1 MIFGKLEETFSMII
15 QFGLE
20 IEERTFPEYIKIPEE
35 VNLCCNS
42 NSLITYLEKHLG
54 ISYPERHDYLRFEQY
69 RQILTV
75 HLKMHPDVFYKAS
88 FEADNM
94 ATAIALLQR
103 RDELLINGWDFKYN
117 TAMPTRLKTLAEIET
132 LVQNGEP
139 TPLFDGFAERFRRV
153 LDFVTLL
160 PLPLQKI
167 YLNEPLSLLPP
178 HLQELLGTL
187 QNIGI
192 DLIELKHPIAT
203 KAGDLQTFQK
213 ALLKE
218 PYDRNKVKADGSLII
233 IRAKRETYAAE
244 YLAKVFVENPSYRPV
259 CLIPDKN
266 RALDNTLVEEGLPS
280 LGILSASI
288 ARPTL
293 QILKLVSTFLW
304 KPINPYKILEF
315 VSLPNTPIHH
325 KLARGIAKVMAQ
337 KPGLFSGAWNAMV
350 YQFFEERDEEI
361 NEEKDAKK
369 KEDLQEEKE
378 KAEGEYNFWFKR
390 RRYDTA
396 KSVPKSEVIDLYRYV
411 SIWAKKQE
419 DEHKKTIENLQKKLD
434 SPSTPHN
441 KIQEIEGYRE
451 DLQNGLP
458 ALEGLRMQSNN
469 IVQVLE
475 ALPENDT
482 HLSNLRLERLVR
494 TINEPAAI
502 RFRSEEI
509 GHLPYIYKG
518 SAIVRPAEEVFWWN
532 FVDVERETG
541 FARWYRKER
550 AYLEAADVS
559 VETPS
564 EENRRLLWQR
574 MQAILRT
581 QKRLVLVLPQY
592 IEGKEQ
598 LPHPLWGDLCAALGE
613 DDLGRIIVNLD
624 TQKNIKF
631 LEQYYTLP
639 SFISLMPNVLEPP
652 KPYFKVPTE
661 NNIQQSETESFSSLN
676 SLLYYPYQWVFRYQ
690 VKFKKSSMLSVVKD
704 RVLKGNI
711 AHNVFEGLFNTI
723 KASTDKWT
731 KEQVLNW
738 VEEYISTLLEREGAV
753 LLMYGQEAE
762 RIGLTNKIKQAA
774 WALVFA
780 IQENGWTIVDTEL
793 PISGKVATQELKG
806 VVDLVLKRKKGNDY
820 EKAIVD
826 LKWGGATYRKDQL
839 RNGEDLQLVIYS
851 KLLEKHESWA
861 HTAYFIIESGKIIAR
876 NNLAFDSAEV
886 VAPDLDF
893 REIHQTIWNRIEK
906 TYQWRMDQIKEGAI
920 EVRTE
925 LTEEELEVLIDEST
939 MDPSEFMDLLSM
951 KRGNAKFDDYQ
962 VLINLVR

>member
-1 MIFGKLEETFSMII
+1 MII

-35 VNLCCNS
+35 VDLCCNS

-75 HLKMHPDVFYKAS
+75 HLKLHPKAFYEAS
-88 FEADNM
+88 FGADSM

-103 RDELLINGWDFKYN
+103 RDELLINGWDFKYKA
-117 TAMPTRLKTLAEIET
+117 AMPTRLKTLAEIET
-132 LVQNGEP
+132 LVHNEEP

-153 LDFVTLL
+153 LHFVSLL

-167 YLNEPLSLLPP
+167 YLNEPLNRLPP
-178 HLQELLGTL
+178 HLQELFGTL

-192 DLIELKHPIAT
+192 DLIELQYPIAGEV
-203 KAGDLQTFQK
+203 GDLQNFQK

-218 PYDRNKVKADGSLII
+218 PDDRDQVKADGSLII

-304 KPINPYKILEF
+304 RPINPYKILEF
-315 VSLPNTPIHH
+315 VSLPNTPIHPV
-325 KLARGIAKVMAQ
+325 LARGIAKVMAQ

-350 YQFFEERDEEI
+350 RHFFDYYDEKIKEQPESKASLEEERD
-361 NEEKDAKK
+361 KA
-369 KEDLQEEKE
+369 QE
-378 KAEGEYNFWFKR
+378 EYNFWFKR
-390 RRYDTA
+390 KRYDTA
-396 KSVPKSEVIDLYRYV
+396 KSVPKLEVIDLYRYV
-411 SIWAKKQE
+411 SIWARKKE
-419 DEHKKTIENLQKKLD
+419 DEDKKKIENFQKKLD

-441 KIQEIEGYRE
+441 EIQGIEFKKE
-451 DLQNGLP
+451 NLQNGLP
-458 ALEGLRMQSNN
+458 ALEGLRIQSNN

-482 HLSNLRLERLVR
+482 NLSNLRLERLVR

-509 GHLPYIYKG
+509 GHIPYVYKG
-518 SAIVRPAEEVFWWN
+518 SAIVRPTDEVFWWN

-541 FARWYRKER
+541 FARWYTKER
-550 AYLEAADVS
+550 AYLEAIDVS

-581 QKRLVLVLPQY
+581 QKRLVLVIPEY

-598 LPHPLWGDLCAALGE
+598 LAHPLWGDLCAALGE
-613 DDLGRIIVNLD
+613 DDLKRISVNLD
-624 TQKNIKF
+624 TQENIQF

-639 SFISLMPNVLEPP
+639 TFMSLLPNVLGQP
-652 KPYFKVPTE
+652 KPYFYIPKEKNV
-661 NNIQQSETESFSSLN
+661 QQSETESFSSIN
-676 SLLYYPYQWVFRYQ
+676 SLLYYPYQWLFRYQ

-711 AHNVFEGLFNTI
+711 AHNVFEGLFNAM
-723 KASTDKWT
+723 KASTENWT
-731 KEQVLNW
+731 KEQVQAW
-738 VEEYISTLLEREGAV
+738 VEEYILVLFEREGAV

-793 PISGKVATQELKG
+793 PISGKVAQQELKG
-806 VVDLVLKRKKGNDY
+806 IVDLVLKRKKGNDY

-851 KLLEKHESWA
+851 KLLEQHESWA

-876 NNLAFDSAEV
+876 NNLAFESAEV
-886 VAPDLDF
+886 VAAEADF

-906 TYQWRMDQIKEGAI
+906 TYQWRMNQIKEGEI

-925 LTEEELEVLIDEST
+925 LTHEELEALINENA
-939 MDPSEFMDLLSM
+939 MDPSEFMDLLEM
-951 KRGNAKFDDYQ
+951 KRGNAKYDDYQ
-962 VLINLVR
+962 VLINLMR

>member
-1 MIFGKLEETFSMII
+1 MII

-35 VNLCCNS
+35 VDLCCNS
-42 NSLITYLEKHLG
+42 NSLIAYLEKHLG

-75 HLKMHPDVFYKAS
+75 HLVLHPNAFYKAS

-103 RDELLINGWDFKYN
+103 RDELLINGWDFTYEAN
-117 TAMPTRLKTLAEIET
+117 MPTRLKTLAEIEN

-153 LDFVTLL
+153 LHFVNLL

-167 YLNEPLSLLPP
+167 YLNEPLNLLPP
-178 HLQELLGTL
+178 HLQELFGNL

-192 DLIELKHPIAT
+192 DLVELKYPIGA
-203 KAGDLQTFQK
+203 KRGDLQTFQK

-218 PYDRNKVKADGSLII
+218 PYDRHQVKADGSLII
-233 IRAKRETYAAE
+233 IQAKRETYAAE
-244 YLAKVFVENPSYRPV
+244 YLAKVFVENPDYRPV

-304 KPINPYKILEF
+304 RPINPYKILEF
-315 VSLPNTPIHH
+315 VSLPNTPIHPA
-325 KLARGIAKVMAQ
+325 LARGIARIMAQ

-350 YQFFEERDEEI
+350 RQFFDYYDEKIKEQPE
-361 NEEKDAKK
+361 NRTSLEEEKDKA
-369 KEDLQEEKE
+369 QEE
-378 KAEGEYNFWFKR
+378 YRFWFTR

-396 KSVPKSEVIDLYRYV
+396 KSVPKSEVIELYRYV
-411 SIWAKKQE
+411 SIWARKQE

-441 KIQEIEGYRE
+441 KLQELEGYRE

-458 ALEGLRMQSNN
+458 ALEGLKIQSNN

-502 RFRSEEI
+502 RFRSEEV
-509 GHLPYIYKG
+509 GHLPYVYKG
-518 SAIVRPAEEVFWWN
+518 SAIVRPTEEVFWWN

-541 FARWYRKER
+541 FARWYTKER
-550 AYLEAADVS
+550 AYLEQADVS
-559 VETPS
+559 IETPS
-564 EENRRLLWQR
+564 EENLRLLWQR

-581 QKRLVLVLPQY
+581 QKRLVLVMPQY

-613 DDLGRIIVNLD
+613 DDLDRIIVHLD
-624 TQKNIKF
+624 TQKNIQF

-639 SFISLMPNVLEPP
+639 SFISLMPKILGKP
-652 KPYFKVPTE
+652 KPHFYVPKE
-661 NNIQQSETESFSSLN
+661 KNIQQSETESFSSLN

-711 AHNVFEGLFNTI
+711 AHNVFEGLFNAI
-723 KASTDKWT
+723 KASTEKWA
-731 KEQVLNW
+731 KEQVLDW
-738 VEEYISTLLEREGAV
+738 VGEHISELFEREGAV

-793 PISGKVATQELKG
+793 PISGKVAKQELKG
-806 VVDLVLKRKKGNDY
+806 IVDLVLQRKKGKDY

-851 KLLEKHESWA
+851 KLLEQHESWA

-886 VAPDLDF
+886 VAPEADF
-893 REIHQTIWNRIEK
+893 REVHQMIWNRIEK
-906 TYQWRMDQIKEGAI
+906 TYQWRMHQIKEGEI

-925 LTEEELEVLIDEST
+925 LTHEDLEELINQNA
-939 MDPSEFMDLLSM
+939 MDPSEFMDLLEM
-951 KRGNAKFDDYQ
+951 KRGNAKYDDYQ

>member
-1 MIFGKLEETFSMII
+1 MII

-20 IEERTFPEYIKIPEE
+20 IEERSFPEYIKIPEE
-35 VNLCCNS
+35 VDLCCNS

-75 HLKMHPDVFYKAS
+75 HLKLHSDAFYKAS
-88 FEADNM
+88 FEADSM

-103 RDELLINGWDFKYN
+103 RDELLINGWGFTYD
-117 TAMPTRLKTLAEIET
+117 TEMPTRLKTLAEIET

-139 TPLFDGFAERFRRV
+139 TPLFDGFAERFCRV
-153 LDFVTLL
+153 LDFVSLALL
-160 PLPLQKI
+160 PLEKI
-167 YLNEPLSLLPP
+167 YLNEPLKKLPP
-178 HLQELLGTL
+178 HLQKLLKELEKKE
-187 QNIGI
+187 IE
-192 DLIELKHPIAT
+192 LIELEHPIAAA
-203 KAGDLQTFQK
+203 AGDLQTFQK
-213 ALLKE
+213 ALLKK
-218 PYDRNKVKADGSLII
+218 PYNRGEVKADGSLII
-233 IRAKRETYAAE
+233 IEAKRETYAAE
-244 YLAKVFVENPSYRPV
+244 YLAKVFVENPNYRPV

-304 KPINPYKILEF
+304 RPINPYKILEF
-315 VSLPNTPIHH
+315 VSLPNTPIHPV
-325 KLARGIAKVMAQ
+325 LARGIARIMAQ

-350 YQFFEERDEEI
+350 RQFFDYYDEKIKEEPENRASLEEERD
-361 NEEKDAKK
+361 KA
-369 KEDLQEEKE
+369 QE
-378 KAEGEYNFWFKR
+378 EYNFWFRR
-390 RRYDTA
+390 RRYDST

-411 SIWAKKQE
+411 SIWARKQE

-441 KIQEIEGYRE
+441 KIQELEDYKE

-458 ALEGLRMQSNN
+458 ALEGLRIQSNN

-482 HLSNLRLERLVR
+482 NLSNLRLERLVR

-509 GHLPYIYKG
+509 GHLPYVYKG
-518 SAIVRPAEEVFWWN
+518 SAIVRPTEEVFWWN

-550 AYLEAADVS
+550 AYLEQAKVV

-564 EENRRLLWQR
+564 KENQRLLWQR
-574 MQAILRT
+574 MQAILKT
-581 QKRLVLVLPQY
+581 QKRLVLVMPQY

-613 DDLGRIIVNLD
+613 KNLDQIRVNLD
-624 TQKNIKF
+624 TQENIKF
-631 LEQYYTLP
+631 LEQQKYNLP
-639 SFISLMPNVLEPP
+639 DFISLMPNVLGQP
-652 KPYFKVPTE
+652 KPYFHVPKE
-661 NNIQQSETESFSSLN
+661 KSVQQSETESFSSLN

-711 AHNVFEGLFNTI
+711 AHNVFEGLFNAI
-723 KASTDKWT
+723 KASKEKWT
-731 KEQVLNW
+731 KEQVLDW
-738 VEEYISTLLEREGAV
+738 VAEHISALFEREGAV

-793 PISGKVATQELKG
+793 PISGKVASQELKG
-806 VVDLVLKRKKGNDY
+806 IVDLVLKRKKGNDY

-839 RNGEDLQLVIYS
+839 RNREDLQLVIYS
-851 KLLEKHESWA
+851 KLLDQHESWA

-876 NNLAFDSAEV
+876 NNLAFNSAEV
-886 VAPDLDF
+886 VDSDDDF
-893 REIHQTIWNRIEK
+893 REVHQLIWNKIEN
-906 TYQWRMDQIKEGAI
+906 TYRHRMNQIKAGEI
-920 EVRTE
+920 EVRTK
-925 LTEEELEVLIDEST
+925 LTEEELDDLISENIVDT
-939 MDPSEFMDLLSM
+939 SEFMNLLSM
-951 KRGNAKFDDYQ
+951 KPGNAKYDDYQ

>member
-1 MIFGKLEETFSMII
+1 MII

-42 NSLITYLEKHLG
+42 NSLIAYLEKHLG

-75 HLKMHPDVFYKAS
+75 HLKLHPNAFYKAS

-103 RDELLINGWDFKYN
+103 RDELLINGWDFTYE
-117 TAMPTRLKTLAEIET
+117 ADLPTRLKTLAEIEN

-153 LDFVTLL
+153 LHFVTLL
-160 PLPLQKI
+160 PLPLEKI
-167 YLNEPLSLLPP
+167 YLNEPLNLLPP
-178 HLQELLGTL
+178 HLQELLGRL

-192 DLIELKHPIAT
+192 DLIELKEPIPT
-203 KAGDLQTFQK
+203 KEGDLQTFQK

-218 PYDRNKVKADGSLII
+218 PYDRHKVAADGSLII

-244 YLAKVFVENPSYRPV
+244 YLAKVFVENPTYRPV

-266 RALDNTLVEEGLPS
+266 RALDNTLVEEGMPS

-315 VSLPNTPIHH
+315 VSLPNTPIHPV
-325 KLARGIAKVMAQ
+325 LARGIARIMAQ

-350 YQFFEERDEEI
+350 RQFFDYYDEKIQEQPENKASLEEERD
-361 NEEKDAKK
+361 KA
-369 KEDLQEEKE
+369 QEE
-378 KAEGEYNFWFKR
+378 YRFWFTR

-396 KSVPKSEVIDLYRYV
+396 KSVPKSEVIELYRYV
-411 SIWAKKQE
+411 SIWARKQE

-441 KIQEIEGYRE
+441 KIQEIERYRE

-475 ALPENDT
+475 ALPEHDT

-509 GHLPYIYKG
+509 GHLPYVYKG
-518 SAIVRPAEEVFWWN
+518 SAIVRPTDEVFWWN

-541 FARWYRKER
+541 FARWYVKER
-550 AYLEAADVS
+550 AYLEQADVP

-564 EENRRLLWQR
+564 EENLRLLWQR
-574 MQAILRT
+574 KQAILRT

-613 DDLGRIIVNLD
+613 EELDQITVNLD
-624 TQKNIKF
+624 TQANIEF
-631 LEQYYTLP
+631 LEKYYTLP
-639 SFISLMPNVLEPP
+639 SFISLMPNVLGQP
-652 KPYFKVPTE
+652 KPYFYVPKE
-661 NNIQQSETESFSSLN
+661 KSIQQSETESFSSIN

-711 AHNVFEGLFNTI
+711 AHNVFEELFNAI
-723 KASTDKWT
+723 KASEEKWA
-731 KEQVLNW
+731 KEQVLDW
-738 VEEYISTLLEREGAV
+738 VGEHISALFEREGAV

-806 VVDLVLKRKKGNDY
+806 IVDLVLQRKKGNDY

-851 KLLEKHESWA
+851 KLLDQHESWA

-886 VAPDLDF
+886 VAPEADF
-893 REIHQTIWNRIEK
+893 REVHQTIWNRIEK
-906 TYQWRMDQIKEGAI
+906 TYQWRMNQIKEGEI

-925 LTEEELEVLIDEST
+925 LTHEELEELINQNA
-939 MDPSEFMDLLSM
+939 MDPSEFMDLLEM
-951 KRGNAKFDDYQ
+951 KRGNAKYDDYQ

>member
-1 MIFGKLEETFSMII
+1 MII

-35 VNLCCNS
+35 VDLCCNS
-42 NSLITYLEKHLG
+42 NGLITYLEKHLG

-75 HLKMHPDVFYKAS
+75 HLKLHSNAFYRAS
-88 FEADNM
+88 FEADSM

-103 RDELLINGWDFKYN
+103 RDELLINGWDFRYN
-117 TAMPTRLKTLAEIET
+117 EKMPTRLKTLAEIET
-132 LVQNGEP
+132 LAENGDP

-153 LDFVTLL
+153 LHFVNLL

-167 YLNEPLSLLPP
+167 YLNEPLNLLPP

-192 DLIELKHPIAT
+192 DLIELKHPIAA
-203 KAGDLQTFQK
+203 KEGDLQSFQK
-213 ALLKE
+213 ALLKADDSNQNSVE
-218 PYDRNKVKADGSLII
+218 ADGSLII
-233 IRAKRETYAAE
+233 IKAKRETYAAE

-304 KPINPYKILEF
+304 RPINPYKILEF
-315 VSLPNTPIHH
+315 VSLPNTPIHPV
-325 KLARGIAKVMAQ
+325 LARGIAKVMAQ

-350 YQFFEERDEEI
+350 RQFFDYYEEKIKEQPENKASLEEERD
-361 NEEKDAKK
+361 KA
-369 KEDLQEEKE
+369 QEE
-378 KAEGEYNFWFKR
+378 YRFWFTR

-396 KSVPKSEVIDLYRYV
+396 KSVPKSEVIELYRYV
-411 SIWAKKQE
+411 SIWARKQE

-434 SPSTPHN
+434 SPSTLHN
-441 KIQEIEGYRE
+441 KIQEIEGYKE

-475 ALPENDT
+475 ALPESDT

-509 GHLPYIYKG
+509 GHLPYVYKG
-518 SAIVRPAEEVFWWN
+518 SAIVRPTEEVFWWN

-541 FARWYRKER
+541 FARWYTKER
-550 AYLEAADVS
+550 AYLETEDVP

-581 QKRLVLVLPQY
+581 QKRLVLVMPQY

-613 DDLGRIIVNLD
+613 DDLDRITVNLD
-624 TQKNIKF
+624 TQENIQF
-631 LEQYYTLP
+631 LAQYYTLP
-639 SFISLMPNVLEPP
+639 AFISLMPNILEQP
-652 KPYFKVPTE
+652 KPYFYVPKE
-661 NNIQQSETESFSSLN
+661 KSIQQSETESFSSLN

-711 AHNVFEGLFNTI
+711 AHNVFEGLFNAI
-723 KASTDKWT
+723 KASEEKWT
-731 KEQVLNW
+731 KEAVLDW
-738 VEEYISTLLEREGAV
+738 VGEHISELFEREGAV

-806 VVDLVLKRKKGNDY
+806 IVDLVLKRKKGNDY

-839 RNGEDLQLVIYS
+839 RNGDDLQLVIYS
-851 KLLEKHESWA
+851 KLLEQHESWA

-876 NNLAFDSAEV
+876 NNLAFDSAEAV
-886 VAPDLDF
+886 SPEVDF
-893 REIHQTIWNRIEK
+893 REIHQTIWNKIEK
-906 TYQWRMDQIKEGAI
+906 TYQWRMNQIKEGEI

-925 LTEEELEVLIDEST
+925 LTHEELEELINQNA
-939 MDPSEFMDLLSM
+939 MDPSEFMDLLEM
-951 KRGNAKFDDYQ
+951 KSGNAKYDDYQ

>member
-1 MIFGKLEETFSMII
+1 MII

-20 IEERTFPEYIKIPEE
+20 IEERSFPEYIKIPEE
-35 VNLCCNS
+35 VDLCCNS

-75 HLKMHPDVFYKAS
+75 HLKLHADAFYKAS
-88 FEADNM
+88 FEADSM

-103 RDELLINGWDFKYN
+103 RDELLINGWDFTYD
-117 TAMPTRLKTLAEIET
+117 TEMPTRLKTLAEIET

-153 LDFVTLL
+153 LDFASLPLL
-160 PLPLQKI
+160 PLEKI
-167 YLNEPLSLLPP
+167 YLNEPLKKLPP
-178 HLQELLGTL
+178 HIQTLLKELEKKE
-187 QNIGI
+187 I
-192 DLIELKHPIAT
+192 DLIELEHPIAAT
-203 KAGDLQTFQK
+203 TGDLQTFQK
-213 ALLKE
+213 ALLKK
-218 PYDRNKVKADGSLII
+218 PYNRGEVKADGSLII
-233 IRAKRETYAAE
+233 IEAKRETYAAE
-244 YLAKVFVENPSYRPV
+244 YLAKVFVENPNYRPV

-304 KPINPYKILEF
+304 RPINPYKILEF
-315 VSLPNTPIHH
+315 VSLPNTPIHPV
-325 KLARGIAKVMAQ
+325 LARGIARIMAQ

-350 YQFFEERDEEI
+350 RQFFDYYDEKIKEEPENRASLEEERD
-361 NEEKDAKK
+361 KA
-369 KEDLQEEKE
+369 QE
-378 KAEGEYNFWFKR
+378 EYNFWFRR
-390 RRYDTA
+390 RRYDST

-411 SIWAKKQE
+411 SIWARKQE

-441 KIQEIEGYRE
+441 KIQELEQYKE

-458 ALEGLRMQSNN
+458 ALEGLRIQSNN

-482 HLSNLRLERLVR
+482 NLSNLRLERLVR

-509 GHLPYIYKG
+509 GHLPYVYKG
-518 SAIVRPAEEVFWWN
+518 SAIVRPTEDVFWWN

-550 AYLEAADVS
+550 AYLEQAKVF

-564 EENRRLLWQR
+564 KENQRLLWQR

-581 QKRLVLVLPQY
+581 QKRLVLVMPQY

-613 DDLGRIIVNLD
+613 KNLNQIRVNLD
-624 TQKNIKF
+624 TQENIKF
-631 LEQYYTLP
+631 LEQQKYILP
-639 SFISLMPNVLEPP
+639 SFISLMPNVLGQP
-652 KPYFKVPTE
+652 KPYFHVPKE
-661 NNIQQSETESFSSLN
+661 KSVQQSETESFSSLN

-711 AHNVFEGLFNTI
+711 AHNVFEGLFNAI
-723 KASTDKWT
+723 KASKEKWT
-731 KEQVLNW
+731 KEQVLDW
-738 VEEYISTLLEREGAV
+738 VSEHISALFEREGAV

-793 PISGKVATQELKG
+793 PISGKVASQELKG
-806 VVDLVLKRKKGNDY
+806 IVDLVLKRKKGKDY

-851 KLLEKHESWA
+851 KLLEQHESWA

-893 REIHQTIWNRIEK
+893 REVHQTIWTRIEK
-906 TYQWRMDQIKEGAI
+906 TYQWRMNQIKAGEI

-925 LTEEELEVLIDEST
+925 LTHEELEELISENA
-939 MDPSEFMDLLSM
+939 MDPSEFMDLLEM
-951 KRGNAKFDDYQ
+951 KRGNAKYDDYQ

>member
-1 MIFGKLEETFSMII
+1 MII

-35 VNLCCNS
+35 VDLCCNS

-75 HLKMHPDVFYKAS
+75 HLQLHPNAFYKAS

-103 RDELLINGWDFKYN
+103 RDELLINGWDFTYE
-117 TAMPTRLKTLAEIET
+117 TEMPTRLKTLAEIEN

-153 LDFVTLL
+153 LHFVSLL

-167 YLNEPLSLLPP
+167 YLNEPLNRLPP

-192 DLIELKHPIAT
+192 DLIELEHPIASQE
-203 KAGDLQTFQK
+203 GDLQTFQK

-218 PYDRNKVKADGSLII
+218 PYDRGQVKADGSLII
-233 IRAKRETYAAE
+233 IQAKRETYAAE
-244 YLAKVFVENPSYRPV
+244 YLAKVFVENPAYRPV

-304 KPINPYKILEF
+304 RPINPYKILEF
-315 VSLPNTPIHH
+315 VSLPNTPIHPV
-325 KLARGIAKVMAQ
+325 LARGIAKIMAQ

-350 YQFFEERDEEI
+350 RKFFDYYDEKIQEQPENKASLEEERD
-361 NEEKDAKK
+361 KA
-369 KEDLQEEKE
+369 QE
-378 KAEGEYNFWFKR
+378 EYNFWFKR
-390 RRYDTA
+390 RRYDTT

-411 SIWAKKQE
+411 SIWARKKE
-419 DEHKKTIENLQKKLD
+419 DEDKKKIENHQKSLD

-441 KIQEIEGYRE
+441 KIQEIEFKKE
-451 DLQNGLP
+451 NLQNGLP
-458 ALEGLRMQSNN
+458 ALEGLRIQSNN

-475 ALPENDT
+475 ALPENDMN
-482 HLSNLRLERLVR
+482 LSNLRLERLVR

-509 GHLPYIYKG
+509 GHLPYVYKG
-518 SAIVRPAEEVFWWN
+518 SAIVRPTDEVFWWN

-541 FARWYRKER
+541 FARWYRTER
-550 AYLEAADVS
+550 AYLEQADVF

-581 QKRLVLVLPQY
+581 QKRLILVMPKF

-613 DDLGRIIVNLD
+613 DDLGEIIVNLD
-624 TQKNIKF
+624 TQENIQF

-639 SFISLMPNVLEPP
+639 SFISLMPNVLGKP
-652 KPYFKVPTE
+652 KPYFHVANDKNV
-661 NNIQQSETESFSSLN
+661 QQSETESFSSLN

-711 AHNVFEGLFNTI
+711 AHNVFEGLFNAI
-723 KASTDKWT
+723 KASNEKWT
-731 KEQVLNW
+731 KEQVVDW
-738 VEEYISTLLEREGAV
+738 VGEHSSALFEREGAV

-806 VVDLVLKRKKGNDY
+806 IVDLVLKRKKGNDY

-851 KLLEKHESWA
+851 KLLEQHESWA

-876 NNLAFDSAEV
+876 NSLAFDSAEV

-906 TYQWRMDQIKEGAI
+906 TYQWRMQQIKEGEI

-925 LTEEELEVLIDEST
+925 LTHEELEELINENA
-939 MDPSEFMDLLSM
+939 MDPSEFMDLLEM
-951 KRGNAKFDDYQ
+951 KRGNAKYDDYQ
-962 VLINLVR
+962 VLINLVQ

>member
-1 MIFGKLEETFSMII
+1 MVI

-20 IEERTFPEYIKIPEE
+20 IEERTFPEYIKLPEE
-35 VNLCCNS
+35 VDLCCNS
-42 NSLITYLEKHLG
+42 NSLMVYLEKHLG

-75 HLKMHPDVFYKAS
+75 HLKLHPNAFYKAS
-88 FEADNM
+88 FEADSM

-103 RDELLINGWDFKYN
+103 RDELLMNGWGFARAEN
-117 TAMPTRLKTLAEIET
+117 MPTRLRTLVEIEN
-132 LVQNGEP
+132 LVQNGDP

-153 LDFVTLL
+153 LHFVNLL

-167 YLNEPLSLLPP
+167 YLNEPLNLLPP

-187 QNIGI
+187 QNIGV

-203 KAGDLQTFQK
+203 EAGDLQTFQK

-218 PYDRNKVKADGSLII
+218 PYDRHQVKADGSLII
-233 IRAKRETYAAE
+233 LQVKRETYAAQ
-244 YLAKVFVENPSYRPV
+244 YLAKVFVENPNYRPV

-304 KPINPYKILEF
+304 RPINPYKILEF
-315 VSLPNTPIHH
+315 VSLPNTPIHPA
-325 KLARGIAKVMAQ
+325 LARGIAKIMAQ

-350 YQFFEERDEEI
+350 RQFFDYYDEKIKEAPENRANLEEERD
-361 NEEKDAKK
+361 KA
-369 KEDLQEEKE
+369 QEE
-378 KAEGEYNFWFKR
+378 YRFWFTR

-396 KSVPKSEVIDLYRYV
+396 KSVPKSECIELYRYV
-411 SIWAKKQE
+411 SIWARKQE

-441 KIQEIEGYRE
+441 KIQEIERYKE

-458 ALEGLRMQSNN
+458 ALEGLRIQSNN

-502 RFRSEEI
+502 RFRSEEL
-509 GHLPYIYKG
+509 GHLPYVYKG
-518 SAIVRPAEEVFWWN
+518 SAIVRPTDEVFWWN

-541 FARWYRKER
+541 FARWYTKER
-550 AYLEAADVS
+550 AYLEQEDVAI
-559 VETPS
+559 ETPS
-564 EENRRLLWQR
+564 EENLRLLWQR
-574 MQAILRT
+574 MQVILRT
-581 QKRLVLVLPQY
+581 QKRLVLVMPQY

-613 DDLGRIIVNLD
+613 DDLERIIVNLD
-624 TQKNIKF
+624 TQKNIQF

-639 SFISLMPNVLEPP
+639 TFISLMPNVLGQP
-652 KPYFKVPTE
+652 KPYFYVPKE
-661 NNIQQSETESFSSLN
+661 KSVQQSETESFSSLN

-690 VKFKKSSMLSVVKD
+690 VKFNKSSMLSVVKD

-711 AHNVFEGLFNTI
+711 AHNVFEGLFNAI
-723 KASTDKWT
+723 KASEEKWI
-731 KEQVLNW
+731 KEQVVDW
-738 VEEYISTLLEREGAV
+738 VGEHISELFEREGAV

-806 VVDLVLKRKKGNDY
+806 IVDLVLQRKKGKDY

-826 LKWGGATYRKDQL
+826 LKWGGATYRKEQL

-851 KLLEKHESWA
+851 KLLEQHESWA

-886 VAPDLDF
+886 VAPEADF

-906 TYQWRMDQIKEGAI
+906 TYQWRMNQIKEGEI
-920 EVRTE
+920 EVRTDLTSDE
-925 LTEEELEVLIDEST
+925 LEELINQNA
-939 MDPSEFMDLLSM
+939 MDPSEFMDLLEM
-951 KRGNAKFDDYQ
+951 KGGNAKYDDYQ

>member
-1 MIFGKLEETFSMII
+1 MII

-20 IEERTFPEYIKIPEE
+20 IEERTFPEHIALPEE
-35 VNLCCNS
+35 VDLCCNS
-42 NSLITYLEKHLG
+42 NSLVTYLEKHLG

-75 HLKMHPDVFYKAS
+75 HLKLHADAFYNAS
-88 FEADNM
+88 FEADSM

-103 RDELLINGWDFKYN
+103 RDELLINGWDFIYEP
-117 TAMPTRLKTLAEIET
+117 TMPIRLKTLAEIEN
-132 LVQNGEP
+132 LVENAEP

-153 LDFVTLL
+153 LHFVNLL

-167 YLNEPLSLLPP
+167 YLNEPLNLLPP

-187 QNIGI
+187 QNVGV
-192 DLIELKHPIAT
+192 ELMELSYPISEQ
-203 KAGDLQTFQK
+203 AGDLQTFQK
-213 ALLKE
+213 ALLKQA
-218 PYDRNKVKADGSLII
+218 YDRHEVKADGSLII
-233 IRAKRETYAAE
+233 IQAKRETYAAE
-244 YLAKVFVENPSYRPV
+244 YLAKVFVENPAYRPV

-304 KPINPYKILEF
+304 RPINPYKILEF
-315 VSLPNTPIHH
+315 VSLPNTPIHPA
-325 KLARGIAKVMAQ
+325 LARGIAKIMAQ

-350 YQFFEERDEEI
+350 RQFFDYYDEKILVEPEHKKTLE
-361 NEEKDAKK
+361 EEKDKA
-369 KEDLQEEKE
+369 QEE
-378 KAEGEYNFWFKR
+378 YRFWFNR

-396 KSVPKSEVIDLYRYV
+396 KAVPKTEVIDLYRYV
-411 SIWAKKQE
+411 SIWARKQE
-419 DEHKKTIENLQKKLD
+419 DEHKKLIESLQKKLD

-441 KIQEIEGYRE
+441 KIQEIERYKE

-458 ALEGLRMQSNN
+458 ALEGLRIQSNN

-502 RFRSEEI
+502 RFRSEEV
-509 GHLPYIYKG
+509 GHLPYVYKG
-518 SAIVRPAEEVFWWN
+518 SAIVRPTDEVFWWN

-541 FARWYRKER
+541 FASWYRKECI
-550 AYLEAADVS
+550 YLEQKDVPI
-559 VETPS
+559 ETPS
-564 EENRRLLWQR
+564 EENIRLLWQR
-574 MQAILRT
+574 MQVVLRT
-581 QKRLVLVLPQY
+581 QKRLILVMPQY

-613 DDLGRIIVNLD
+613 DNLAKITVNLD
-624 TQKNIKF
+624 TQKNIEYLK
-631 LEQYYTLP
+631 QYYKLP
-639 SFISLMPNVLEPP
+639 NFISLMPNVLGQP
-652 KPYFKVPTE
+652 KPHFYVPKE
-661 NNIQQSETESFSSLN
+661 KDIQQSETESFSSLD

-704 RVLKGNI
+704 RILKGNI
-711 AHNVFEGLFNTI
+711 AHSVFEGLFNAI
-723 KASTDKWT
+723 KAS
-731 KEQVLNW
+731 KETWSKDRVLDW
-738 VEEYISTLLEREGAV
+738 VSEHISELFEREGAV

-762 RIGLTNKIKQAA
+762 RVGLINKIKQSA

-780 IQENGWTIVDTEL
+780 IQENGWTILDTEFS
-793 PISGKVATQELKG
+793 ISGKVAAQELKG
-806 VVDLVLKRKKGNDY
+806 IVDLVLQRKKGNDY

-826 LKWGGATYRKDQL
+826 LKWGGATYRKEQL
-839 RNGEDLQLVIYS
+839 KNGEDLQLVIYS
-851 KLLEKHESWA
+851 KLLDQHESWA

-876 NNLAFDSAEV
+876 NNMAFDTAEV
-886 VAPDLDF
+886 VSPEADY
-893 REIHQTIWNRIEK
+893 RAIHQTIWNRIEK
-906 TYQWRMDQIKEGAI
+906 TYQWRMNQIKEGEI

-925 LTEEELEVLIDEST
+925 LTHEKLEEIISQNA
-939 MDPSEFMDLLSM
+939 MDPSEFMDLLEM
-951 KRGNAKFDDYQ
+951 KSGNARYDDYR
-962 VLINLVR
+962 VLINLVQ

>member
-1 MIFGKLEETFSMII
+1 MII

-35 VNLCCNS
+35 VDLCCNS
-42 NSLITYLEKHLG
+42 NSLISYLEKHLG

-69 RQILTV
+69 RQILMV
-75 HLKMHPDVFYKAS
+75 HLKLHPKAFYETS
-88 FEADNM
+88 FEADSM

-117 TAMPTRLKTLAEIET
+117 ATMPTRLKTLAEIET
-132 LVQNGEP
+132 LVENEDP

-153 LDFVTLL
+153 LKFVSLL

-167 YLNEPLSLLPP
+167 YLNEPLDKLPP
-178 HLQELLGTL
+178 HLQELLKAL
-187 QNIGI
+187 RNIGI
-192 DLIELKHPIAT
+192 DLIELKHPIAAE
-203 KAGDLQTFQK
+203 AGDLQSFQK
-213 ALLKE
+213 ALLKA
-218 PYDRNKVKADGSLII
+218 PDQCKVVKADGSLII
-233 IRAKRETYAAE
+233 IQAKRETYAAE
-244 YLAKVFVENPSYRPV
+244 YLAKVFVENPTYRPV

-315 VSLPNTPIHH
+315 VSLPNTPIHPV
-325 KLARGIAKVMAQ
+325 LARGIARIMAQ

-350 YQFFEERDEEI
+350 RQFFDYYDEKITPSDLDTGQEQPENREKLEEERD
-361 NEEKDAKK
+361 KA
-369 KEDLQEEKE
+369 QE
-378 KAEGEYNFWFKR
+378 EYNFWFKR

-411 SIWAKKQE
+411 SIWARKKE
-419 DEHKKTIENLQKKLD
+419 DEDKKKIENYQNKID
-434 SPSTPHN
+434 APSTLHTD
-441 KIQEIEGYRE
+441 IQGLEFKKEN
-451 DLQNGLP
+451 LQNGLP

-475 ALPENDT
+475 ALPEHDT

-509 GHLPYIYKG
+509 GHIPYVYKG
-518 SAIVRPAEEVFWWN
+518 SAIVRPAEDVFWWN

-541 FARWYRKER
+541 FARWYTKER
-550 AYLEAADVS
+550 AYLEQAKVS
-559 VETPS
+559 VETPF
-564 EENRRLLWQR
+564 EENYRLLWQR

-581 QKRLVLVLPQY
+581 QKRLVLVMPEY

-598 LPHPLWGDLCAALGE
+598 LAHPLWGDLCAALGE
-613 DDLGRIIVNLD
+613 DNLEQIIVNLD
-624 TQKNIKF
+624 TQKNIQF
-631 LEQYYTLP
+631 LEKHFALP
-639 SFISLMPNVLEPP
+639 SFISLMPNTLGQPN
-652 KPYFKVPTE
+652 PYFYVPKE
-661 NNIQQSETESFSSLN
+661 KSVQQSETESFSSLN

-711 AHNVFEGLFNTI
+711 AHNVFEGLFNTM
-723 KASTDKWT
+723 KASEAKWT
-731 KEQVLNW
+731 KEQVLDW
-738 VEEYISTLLEREGAV
+738 VEVYISGLFEREGAV

-780 IQENGWTIVDTEL
+780 IQENNWTIVGTEL
-793 PISGKVATQELKG
+793 PISGKVARQELKG
-806 VVDLVLKRKKGNDY
+806 IVDLVLQRKKGNDY
-820 EKAIVD
+820 EKAIID

-851 KLLEKHESWA
+851 KLLEQHESWA

-876 NNLAFDSAEV
+876 NNVAFDSAEV
-886 VAPDLDF
+886 VASDVDF

-906 TYQWRMDQIKEGAI
+906 TYQLRMNQIKEGEI
-920 EVRTE
+920 EVRTA
-925 LTEEELEVLIDEST
+925 LTEEELDTLIQENT

-962 VLINLVR
+962 VLISLVR

>member
-1 MIFGKLEETFSMII
+1 MII

-35 VNLCCNS
+35 VDLCCNS
-42 NSLITYLEKHLG
+42 NGLITYLEKHLG

-69 RQILTV
+69 RQILAV
-75 HLKMHPDVFYKAS
+75 HLKLHSNAFYQAS
-88 FEADNM
+88 FEADSM

-103 RDELLINGWDFKYN
+103 RDELLINGWDFRYN
-117 TAMPTRLKTLAEIET
+117 EKMPTRLKTLAEIET
-132 LVQNGEP
+132 LAENGDP

-153 LDFVTLL
+153 LHFVNLL

-167 YLNEPLSLLPP
+167 YLNEPLNLLPP

-192 DLIELKHPIAT
+192 DLIELKHSIAT
-203 KAGDLQTFQK
+203 EEGDLQTFQK
-213 ALLKE
+213 ALLKADD
-218 PYDRNKVKADGSLII
+218 YDRNQVKADGSLII
-233 IRAKRETYAAE
+233 IQAKRETYAAE
-244 YLAKVFVENPSYRPV
+244 YLAKVFVENPTYRPV

-304 KPINPYKILEF
+304 RPINPYKILEF
-315 VSLPNTPIHH
+315 VSLPNTPIHRD
-325 KLARGIAKVMAQ
+325 LARGIAKVMAQ
-337 KPGLFSGAWNAMV
+337 KPGLFSGTWNAMV
-350 YQFFEERDEEI
+350 RSFFEEQDEEI
-361 NEEKDAKK
+361 KEEKDN
-369 KEDLQEEKE
+369 EEQEKLKVKRN
-378 KAEGEYNFWFKR
+378 KAEEEYNFWFKR
-390 RRYDTA
+390 KRYDTV
-396 KSVPKSEVIDLYRYV
+396 KSVPKSEVIELYRYV
-411 SIWAKKQE
+411 SIWARKRE
-419 DEHKKTIENLQKKLD
+419 DDDKNKIEINQKKLD

-441 KIQEIEGYRE
+441 EIQHIEFKKE
-451 DLQNGLP
+451 NLQNGLP
-458 ALEGLRMQSNN
+458 ALEGLRIQSNN

-475 ALPENDT
+475 ALPESDT

-509 GHLPYIYKG
+509 GHLPYVYKG
-518 SAIVRPAEEVFWWN
+518 SAIVRPTEEVFWWN

-541 FARWYRKER
+541 FARWYTKER
-550 AYLEAADVS
+550 AYLETEDVP

-574 MQAILRT
+574 MQAVLRT

-624 TQKNIKF
+624 TQENIQF
-631 LEQYYTLP
+631 LAQYYTLP
-639 SFISLMPNVLEPP
+639 TFISLMPNVLEQP
-652 KPYFKVPTE
+652 KPYFYVPKE
-661 NNIQQSETESFSSLN
+661 KSIQQSETESFSSLN

-723 KASTDKWT
+723 KASGEKWT
-731 KEQVLNW
+731 KEAVLDW
-738 VEEYISTLLEREGAV
+738 VGEYISELFKREGAV

-806 VVDLVLKRKKGNDY
+806 IVDLVLKRKKGNDY

-839 RNGEDLQLVIYS
+839 RNGDDLQLVIYS
-851 KLLEKHESWA
+851 KLLEQHESWA

-886 VAPDLDF
+886 VSPEVDF
-893 REIHQTIWNRIEK
+893 REIHQAIWNKIEK
-906 TYQWRMDQIKEGAI
+906 TYQWRMNQIKEGEI

-925 LTEEELEVLIDEST
+925 LTHEELEELINQNA
-939 MDPSEFMDLLSM
+939 MDSSEFMDLLEM
-951 KRGNAKFDDYQ
+951 KRGNAKYDDYQ

>member
-1 MIFGKLEETFSMII
+1 MII

-20 IEERTFPEYIKIPEE
+20 IEERTFPTYIKIPEE
-35 VNLCCNS
+35 VDLCCNS

-54 ISYPERHDYLRFEQY
+54 ISYPERHDYLRYEQY

-75 HLKMHPDVFYKAS
+75 HLELNPNAFYRAS

-103 RDELLINGWDFKYN
+103 RDELLINGWDFAYQKD
-117 TAMPTRLKTLAEIET
+117 MPTRLRTLVEIEN

-139 TPLFDGFAERFRRV
+139 TALFDGFAERFRRV
-153 LDFVTLL
+153 LHFVNIL
-160 PLPLQKI
+160 PLPVDKI
-167 YLNEPLSLLPP
+167 YLNEPLYLLPP

-187 QNIGI
+187 QNTGI
-192 DLIELKHPIAT
+192 DLIELKHSIA
-203 KAGDLQTFQK
+203 KEAGDLQTFQK

-218 PYDRNKVKADGSLII
+218 PYQRNQVKADGSLII
-233 IRAKRETYAAE
+233 IQAKRETYAAE
-244 YLAKVFVENPSYRPV
+244 YWAKVFVENPSYRPV

-266 RALDNTLVEEGLPS
+266 RTLDNTLVEEGLPS

-304 KPINPYKILEF
+304 RPINPYKILEF
-315 VSLPNTPIHH
+315 VSLPNTPIHPA
-325 KLARGIAKVMAQ
+325 LARGIAKIMAQ

-350 YQFFEERDEEI
+350 RQFFDYYDEKIQE
-361 NEEKDAKK
+361 NPENRAALE
-369 KEDLQEEKE
+369 EEKE
-378 KAEGEYNFWFKR
+378 KAQEEYRFWFTR
-390 RRYDTA
+390 RRYDTTKA
-396 KSVPKSEVIDLYRYV
+396 VPKSEVIDLYRYV
-411 SIWAKKQE
+411 SIWARKQE
-419 DEHKKTIENLQKKLD
+419 DEHKKLIESLQKKLD

-441 KIQEIEGYRE
+441 KIQEIERYKE

-458 ALEGLRMQSNN
+458 ALEGLRIQSNN

-502 RFRSEEI
+502 RFRSEEV
-509 GHLPYIYKG
+509 GHLPYVYKG
-518 SAIVRPAEEVFWWN
+518 SAVVRPTEDVFWWN
-532 FVDVERETG
+532 FVDIERETG

-550 AYLEAADVS
+550 TYLEKEDVPI
-559 VETPS
+559 ETPS
-564 EENRRLLWQR
+564 EENLRLLWQR
-574 MQAILRT
+574 MQVVLRT
-581 QKRLVLVLPQY
+581 QRRLILVMPQY

-613 DDLGRIIVNLD
+613 NDLSRIIVNLD
-624 TQKNIKF
+624 TQENIQF
-631 LEQYYTLP
+631 LGQFYTLP
-639 SFISLMPNVLEPP
+639 GFISLMPNVLGHP
-652 KPYFKVPTE
+652 KPYFYIPSDK
-661 NNIQQSETESFSSLN
+661 NIQQTETESYSSLD
-676 SLLYYPYQWVFRYQ
+676 SLLYYPYQWIFRYQ

-704 RVLKGNI
+704 RILKGNI
-711 AHNVFEGLFNTI
+711 AHSVFEGLFNTI
-723 KASTDKWT
+723 KTSEKTWS
-731 KEQVLNW
+731 KEEVVEW
-738 VEEYISTLLEREGAV
+738 VEGHISDLFEREGAV

-762 RIGLTNKIKQAA
+762 RIGLTNRIKQAA

-806 VVDLVLKRKKGNDY
+806 VVDLVLQRKKGTSY

-826 LKWGGATYRKDQL
+826 LKWGGATYRKEQL

-851 KLLEKHESWA
+851 KLLERHEGWA

-876 NNLAFDSAEV
+876 NNIAFKNAEV
-886 VAPDLDF
+886 VAQDVDF
-893 REIHQTIWNRIEK
+893 RAVHQKIWDCIEK
-906 TYQWRMDQIKEGAI
+906 TYQWRMKQIAAGEI

-925 LTEEELEVLIDEST
+925 LTHEELEELISQNA
-939 MDPSEFMDLLSM
+939 MDPSEFMDLLEM
-951 KRGNAKFDDYQ
+951 KGGNAKYDDYQ